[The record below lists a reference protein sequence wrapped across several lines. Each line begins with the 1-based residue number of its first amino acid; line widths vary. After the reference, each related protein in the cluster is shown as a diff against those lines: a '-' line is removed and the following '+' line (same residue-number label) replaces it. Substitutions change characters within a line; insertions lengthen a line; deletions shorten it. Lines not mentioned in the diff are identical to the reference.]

1 MMIVFVVAAALSFAT
16 FVGNDVQRQAPFWAP
31 AVTIIALSIG
41 REPSVIFLA
50 LFILPT
56 LIMGV
61 AVFFKRISPTPFLI
75 FAVSDIVLA
84 IAFSIYQSKTALW
97 TLPEVGGWGP
107 AAGIAAAAA
116 VLRLG
121 AATAVSDTKEGGLVS
136 LGWWQGAMLAYWAG
150 APGVVVL
157 VAGGIFLWAMA
168 AFYAQ
173 SSMVGM
179 TLAGGVLAIAAG
191 LGAGLFG
198 VLSVGLAGTALAL
211 GERTVSVWAVG
222 ILPLSLIT
230 ALSIPGGEFIAAPAL
245 LFPGAWAVM
254 SASLS
259 DIKPSLDKVPI
270 LGGAAAVVVLAYIGA
285 VAEASIGED
294 VATSSALGGL
304 PLPAVGAM
312 WLLYGALIAGSISA
326 SLVAGTGRVQRAP
339 QYQQY
344 VQVER
349 HSQFDDIVA
358 KLVPP
363 VGWFTFSVAV
373 LLAVRLFL
381 AGFRTGFL

>member
-1 MMIVFVVAAALSFAT
+1 MIVYMLAAALSFAA
-16 FVGNDVQRQAPFWAP
+16 FVGDDVKRQVPFWAP
-31 AVTIIALSIG
+31 AVGIITLSIG
-41 REPSVIFLA
+41 REPSVVFLS

-56 LIMGV
+56 LIMGL
-61 AVFFKRISPTPFLI
+61 ACFFRRISPTPFVM
-75 FAVSDIVLA
+75 FALSDIVLG

-121 AATAVSDTKEGGLVS
+121 AATGVADTREGGLVS

-150 APGVVVL
+150 APGVIVL
-157 VAGGIFLWAMA
+157 VAGGIVLWAMA
-168 AFYAQ
+168 AYYSQ

-191 LGAGLFG
+191 LEAGLFG
-198 VLSVGLAGTALAL
+198 IMSVGLAGTALAL
-211 GERTVSVWAVG
+211 GERTVSAWAVG

-230 ALSIPGGEFIAAPAL
+230 TLSIPTGEFIAAPAF

-254 SASLS
+254 SAILS
-259 DIKPSLDKVPI
+259 SIKPPPERVPI
-270 LGGAAAVVVLAYIGA
+270 LGGAAAVVAISYLGA
-285 VAEASIGED
+285 LAEASIGED
-294 VATSSALGGL
+294 VPVSSAMGGL
-304 PLPAVGAM
+304 PVPAVGAM
-312 WLLYGALIAGSISA
+312 WLLYGAIIAASISTSMTAGSRGLQPAARYA
-326 SLVAGTGRVQRAP
+326 SVA
-339 QYQQY
+339 
-344 VQVER
+344 R
-349 HSQFDDIVA
+349 HSQFDDLVT
-358 KLVPP
+358 KLLPP

-373 LLAVRLFL
+373 LLTVRLFL